1 MLEQTILN
9 LEFWKYASIPIVAA
23 IVGWSTNWVAIKML
37 FYPVEPVGKP
47 PYWGWQG
54 ILPSKAAK
62 MGVITTETTLSKL
75 GSIEEVFASMEPKR
89 IAQQMMESI
98 DPRVEDYV
106 EWIML
111 EENPTLWNALPGLVK
126 TIVYTIIR
134 QRLPQ
139 AIEEM
144 MLDIGKKIEDMV
156 DLKQVVVTQLE
167 KDRRLVNRI
176 FLECGAVEF
185 RFIIVSGL
193 YFGFL
198 FGLVQM
204 GIWYFYPAWW
214 ILPLFGIIVG
224 YATNWIA
231 LRIIFQPLN
240 PTRIGPFVVQGLF
253 LKRQKEVAEIWCD
266 IVTKEVITVRNIIA
280 NMLYG
285 SKSAFTQE
293 VIKKYMRTVVDQV
306 VGIAKPVVQLTV
318 GIQEYLK
325 LQESATQKA
334 IFITPPALEDPAFNK
349 ERAEVVKDLIR
360 ERMEALSPQE
370 FQNLLRPAFQEDEMK
385 LILLGAALGFIA
397 GMAQLFLVF
406 GGL

>member
-1 MLEQTILN
+1 MLEQTIFN

-62 MGVITTETTLSKL
+62 MGAITTETTLSKL

-89 IAQQMMESI
+89 IAQQMVESI

-193 YFGFL
+193 HFGFL

>member
-89 IAQQMMESI
+89 IAQQMVESI

>member
-9 LEFWKYASIPIVAA
+9 LEFWKYASIPVVAA

-37 FYPVEPVGKP
+37 FYPIEPVGKP
-47 PYWGWQG
+47 PFLGWQG

-75 GSIEEVFASMEPKR
+75 GSIEEVFLYMEPKR
-89 IAQQMMESI
+89 IAKQMMESI

-144 MLDIGKKIEDMV
+144 MLDIGKQIENMV

-167 KDRRLVNRI
+167 RDRRLVNRI

-185 RFIIVSGL
+185 HFIIVSGL

-204 GIWYFYPAWW
+204 GVWYFYPAWW

-240 PTRIGPFVVQGLF
+240 PIRIGPFVLQGLF

-266 IVTKEVITVRNIIA
+266 IVTKEIITVRNIIA

-293 VIKKYMRTVVDQV
+293 VIKKYIRTVVDQV

-325 LQESATQKA
+325 LQESATRKA
-334 IFITPPALEDPAFNK
+334 IFITPPALEDPAFNE
-349 ERAEVVKDLIR
+349 ERAGVVKGLIR
-360 ERMEALSPQE
+360 ERMEALSPAE

-385 LILLGAALGFIA
+385 LILLGAALGFAA

-406 GGL
+406 GGM

>member
-1 MLEQTILN
+1 MLEQTIFN
-9 LEFWKYASIPIVAA
+9 LEFWKYASIPVVAA
-23 IVGWSTNWVAIKML
+23 LVGWSTNWVAIKML
-37 FYPVEPVGKP
+37 FYPIEPVGKP
-47 PYWGWQG
+47 PYLGWQG

-89 IAQQMMESI
+89 IAQQMVESI

-139 AIEEM
+139 AIEGM
-144 MLDIGKKIEDMV
+144 MGDIGKQIAHMV

-240 PTRIGPFVVQGLF
+240 PTRIGPFVLQGLF

-266 IVTKEVITVRNIIA
+266 IVTKEIITVRNIIT

-285 SKSAFTQE
+285 SKSAYTQE
-293 VIKKYMRTVVDQV
+293 VIKKYIRTVVDQV

-334 IFITPPALEDPAFNK
+334 MFITPPALEDPEFNK
-349 ERAEVVKDLIR
+349 ERAEVVKNLIR
-360 ERMEALSPQE
+360 QRMEALSPEE

>member
-1 MLEQTILN
+1 MLEQTIFN

-37 FYPVEPVGKP
+37 FYPIEPVGKP

-89 IAQQMMESI
+89 IAQQMVESI

>member
-9 LEFWKYASIPIVAA
+9 LEFWKYASIPVVAA

-37 FYPVEPVGKP
+37 FYPIEPVGKP
-47 PYWGWQG
+47 PYLGWQG

-75 GSIEEVFASMEPKR
+75 GSIEEVFTSMEPKR

-134 QRLPQ
+134 QRLPG

-144 MLDIGKKIEDMV
+144 MLDIGKQIENMV
-156 DLKQVVVTQLE
+156 DLKQVVVAQLE
-167 KDRRLVNRI
+167 RDRRLVNRI

-266 IVTKEVITVRNIIA
+266 IVTKEVITVRNIIT

-293 VIKKYMRTVVDQV
+293 VIKKYIRTVVDQV

-334 IFITPPALEDPAFNK
+334 IFITPPALEDPAFNE
-349 ERAEVVKDLIR
+349 ERAGVVKGLIR
-360 ERMEALSPQE
+360 ERMEALSPGE

-385 LILLGAALGFIA
+385 LILLGAALGFAA